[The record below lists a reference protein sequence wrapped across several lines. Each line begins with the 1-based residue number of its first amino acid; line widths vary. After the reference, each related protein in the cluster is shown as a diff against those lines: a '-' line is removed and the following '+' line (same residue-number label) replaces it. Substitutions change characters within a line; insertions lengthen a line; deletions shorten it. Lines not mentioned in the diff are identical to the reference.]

1 MKMGGTM
8 NNLIKIIGKFK
19 DKKILILGDVMLD
32 KYIWGDVSRISPEA
46 PVQIVNVV
54 KESYSPGGAANVAN
68 NIAAL
73 SAKSFMVG
81 VVGKDTTKNEL
92 IEELKKRNIDV
103 NGLIEDENK
112 RTIRKVRVFGR
123 NQQLLRFD
131 YEKKGYVDSKTE
143 ANILEFISKKIDD
156 IDAVIVSDYAK
167 GTITKNLMEKL
178 IALCKEKNKIIVVD
192 PKPKHKHFYKN
203 ATLITPNHKE
213 AHEMTDLAEEEP
225 WDIDIEGMGKKLL
238 EELNST
244 ILITKGEKGMSLFE
258 KGGKTTSIPTFAKEV
273 YDIVGAGDTSAATLT
288 LALAS
293 GASFEEAAIIANHA
307 AGITV
312 GKIGT
317 STVSIEELRKSI
329 ENG

>member
-1 MKMGGTM
+1 
-8 NNLIKIIGKFK
+8 
-19 DKKILILGDVMLD
+19 MLD
-32 KYIWGDVSRISPEA
+32 KYIWGEVSRISPEA

-103 NGLIEDENK
+103 NGLIVDENK

-131 YEKKGYVDSKTE
+131 YEKKGYVDTKTE
-143 ANILEFISKKIDD
+143 DNIFDFVSKKMDE
-156 IDAVIVSDYAK
+156 IDAIIISDYAK

-178 IALCKEKNKIIVVD
+178 IAICKEKNKIIVID

-213 AHEMTDLAEEEP
+213 AYEMTDFAEEEAS
-225 WDIDIEGMGKKLL
+225 DTDIEHIGKKLL

-329 ENG
+329 EDG

>member
-1 MKMGGTM
+1 M
-8 NNLIKIIGKFK
+8 NNLLKVVEQFK
-19 DKKILILGDVMLD
+19 NKKILILGDVMLD

-46 PVQIVNVV
+46 PVQIVNVTR
-54 KESYSPGGAANVAN
+54 ESYVPGGAANVAN

-73 SAKSFMVG
+73 SAKSFIVG
-81 VVGKDTTKNEL
+81 VVGNDNTKKEL
-92 IEELKKRNIDV
+92 IKELEKRNVDV
-103 NGLIEDENK
+103 NGLIIDENK

-131 YEKKGYVDSKTE
+131 YEKKGYVDANTE
-143 ANILEFISKKIDD
+143 NSIFDFVSKKLDE
-156 IDAVIVSDYAK
+156 IDAIIISDYAK

-178 IALCKEKNKIIVVD
+178 IALCKEKNKIVVID
-192 PKPKHKHFYKN
+192 PKPKHKGFYKN

-213 AHEMTDLAEEEP
+213 AHEMTGLAEEYLS
-225 WDIDIEGMGKKLL
+225 DVDIEKMGKKLL
-238 EELNST
+238 GELNST

-258 KGGKTTSIPTFAKEV
+258 KDEKVTIIPTFAKEV

-293 GASFEEAAIIANHA
+293 GASFGEAAVIANHA

-329 ENG
+329 ENA

>member
-1 MKMGGTM
+1 MDGNK
-8 NNLIKIIGKFK
+8 LIKFVEEFK
-19 DKKILILGDVMLD
+19 NKNILILGDVMLD

-46 PVQIVNVV
+46 PVQIVNVSR
-54 KESYSPGGAANVAN
+54 ESYAPGGAANVAN

-81 VVGKDTTKNEL
+81 VVGNDTTKDKL
-92 IEELKKRNIDV
+92 IQELKKRNIDV
-103 NGLIEDENK
+103 TGLIADENK

-131 YEKKGYVDSKTE
+131 YEKKGYVESETE
-143 ANILEFISKKIDD
+143 NRIFDFISKKIDK
-156 IDAVIVSDYAK
+156 IDAIIISDYAK
-167 GTITKNLMEKL
+167 GTITKNLMGRL
-178 IALCKEKNKIIVVD
+178 IQLCKEKNKIIVVD
-192 PKPKHKHFYKN
+192 PKPKHKDFYKN

-213 AHEMTDLAEEEP
+213 AHEMTGLAEEEP
-225 WDIDIEGMGKKLL
+225 SDADIGNMGKKLL

-244 ILITKGEKGMSLFE
+244 VLITKGEKGMSLFE
-258 KGGKTTSIPTFAKEV
+258 KDGKITSIPTFAKEV
-273 YDIVGAGDTSAATLT
+273 FDIVGAGDTSAATLT